1 MAHPAPTNDEHNR
14 EYGMDASTFFGAQ
27 PFTVQSAPGRVNLL
41 GEHTDYNDGFM
52 LPVATPQCTTVS
64 VALNNKPAFEIYS
77 STLGSAVTFGQDDK
91 APEGFAQY
99 IEGCIRL
106 LQQRAIE
113 IPPLRMHVTSNVP
126 LGAGLSSSA
135 ALEVATLRA
144 LRALLGFELDDRSL
158 ALIAQQSEIQ
168 YAGVNCGIM
177 DQMASSLADSE
188 HMLFLDARTLATRLL
203 PIPAGSELIVI
214 DSGMPRTL
222 AASAYNVRRAE
233 CEAAA
238 RQLGVDALRD
248 VADITDVERLAPP
261 LRARARHVVSEN
273 LRVLEAAEG
282 VSAERFG
289 QLMNASHASLRDD
302 YEVSIPELDELC
314 DLLRA
319 ERGVHG
325 ARLTGAGFGG
335 AVVALCRAGA
345 AVAAGTRA
353 VERFNGNASGRSAA
367 LLLPTTT
374 DTRTP

>member
-1 MAHPAPTNDEHNR
+1 MANPTPGIDQPNR
-14 EYGMDASTFFGAQ
+14 ERGMDAAAFFGAQ
-27 PFTVQSAPGRVNLL
+27 QFVARSAPGRVNLL

-64 VALNNKPAFEIYS
+64 VALNNNPEFEIYS
-77 STLGSAVTFGQDDK
+77 STLGSAVTFGQDGK

-106 LQQRAIE
+106 LQQRGVE
-113 IPPLRMHVTSNVP
+113 IAPLRMHVTSNLP
-126 LGAGLSSSA
+126 LGTGLSSSA

-144 LRALLGFELDDRSL
+144 MRALLGFELDDRSL

-188 HMLFLDARTLATRLL
+188 HMLFLDARTLETRLL

-238 RQLGVDALRD
+238 RALGVAALRD
-248 VADITDVERLAPP
+248 VTNVAPQALA
-261 LRARARHVVSEN
+261 LLNNDFVYRQAVVC
-273 LRVLEAAEG
+273 A
-282 VSAERFG
+282 
-289 QLMNASHASLRDD
+289 
-302 YEVSIPELDELC
+302 
-314 DLLRA
+314 
-319 ERGVHG
+319 
-325 ARLTGAGFGG
+325 ARLKREGGDDPAKWVETGW
-335 AVVALCRAGA
+335 ALAL
-345 AVAAGTRA
+345 
-353 VERFNGNASGRSAA
+353 GRQPTAEEKTKALEMFTDRSDAA
-367 LLLPTTT
+367 LVKFCLLLFNLNEFIYV
-374 DTRTP
+374 D